1 MGGRRRGDV
10 VEDVWRW
17 SCRDNLKVDQEEAA
31 ASRLKVKP
39 LIATKG
45 CRCVILGERET
56 VAEVRRLMGVMRAK
70 TRWQVKEEEL
80 ARRLR

>member
-1 MGGRRRGDV
+1 VGGKRRGDV
-10 VEDVWRW
+10 VADVWRW
-17 SCRDNLKVDQEEAA
+17 TCRDNLKVDQEQAA
-31 ASRLKVKP
+31 ASRLKAKP

-56 VAEVRRLMGVMRAK
+56 VAEVRRLMGVMGAK
-70 TRWQVKEEEL
+70 TRWQVKGKEL